1 MKNKLIPLLLLM
13 FPLTSFADGESGFY
27 TGLWEYTID
36 VKMQAIPE
44 SELKRVR
51 QCIKELNDVIGLFK
65 PDPSCSVSHV
75 QADASRL
82 SWKLYCKTSRGTY
95 HGDASLTG
103 NERAI
108 QGRVELQ
115 SVIPGMKNIMSTTY
129 LISGENKGSCR

>member
-13 FPLTSFADGESGFY
+13 FPLTSFAGGESGFY

-65 PDPSCSVSHV
+65 PDPSCSVSH
-75 QADASRL
+75 
-82 SWKLYCKTSRGTY
+82 C
-95 HGDASLTG
+95 
-103 NERAI
+103 
-108 QGRVELQ
+108 
-115 SVIPGMKNIMSTTY
+115 
-129 LISGENKGSCR
+129 